1 MYNFPIQSI
10 KLEPVPRYL
19 RERFTTMRTFI
30 SRTKEHG
37 ASIAIRKTST
47 YMRAH
52 ADTMDSS
59 CTANL
64 CLLFRDGYLHF
75 KKRQL
80 LPRTAEEEGGAG
92 KGVAGN
98 EVVREKKKEQGERE
112 RGREK
117 RAESAPRGSATLGG
131 SFVVCGSSVR
141 GGTGEDQNRGV
152 AW

>member
-1 MYNFPIQSI
+1 
-10 KLEPVPRYL
+10 
-19 RERFTTMRTFI
+19 
-30 SRTKEHG
+30 
-37 ASIAIRKTST
+37 
-47 YMRAH
+47 MRAH

-98 EVVREKKKEQGERE
+98 EVVREKKKEQGEKEEE
-112 RGREK
+112 RKGRK
-117 RAESAPRGSATLGG
+117 ARHAAVPRSG
-131 SFVVCGSSVR
+131 VVSLFA
-141 GGTGEDQNRGV
+141 DL
-152 AW
+152 A

>member
-1 MYNFPIQSI
+1 
-10 KLEPVPRYL
+10 
-19 RERFTTMRTFI
+19 MRTFI

-64 CLLFRDGYLHF
+64 CLLFRDWYLHF

-80 LPRTAEEEGGAG
+80 LPRTAAEEVEHPGIR

-98 EVVREKKKEQGERE
+98 EVVREKERKRDRHRDRQRKWEEEKERKGRNARHAAVPRSGVVLLFADPAQKGEQ
-112 RGREK
+112 EK
-117 RAESAPRGSATLGG
+117 TRTVE
-131 SFVVCGSSVR
+131 
-141 GGTGEDQNRGV
+141 
-152 AW
+152 

>member
-1 MYNFPIQSI
+1 MHSI
-10 KLEPVPRYL
+10 RFESLPRYP

-30 SRTKEHG
+30 SGTKKHG

-64 CLLFRDGYLHF
+64 CLLFRDWYLHF

-80 LPRTAEEEGGAG
+80 LPRTAVKEVERPRTG
-92 KGVAGN
+92 KKGLQ
-98 EVVREKKKEQGERE
+98 RTR
-112 RGREK
+112 
-117 RAESAPRGSATLGG
+117 
-131 SFVVCGSSVR
+131 
-141 GGTGEDQNRGV
+141 
-152 AW
+152 W